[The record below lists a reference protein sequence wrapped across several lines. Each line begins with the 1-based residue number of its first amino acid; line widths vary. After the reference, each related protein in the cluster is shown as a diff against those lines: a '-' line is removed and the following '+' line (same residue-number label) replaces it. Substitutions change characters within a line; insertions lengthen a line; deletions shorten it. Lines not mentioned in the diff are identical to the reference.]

1 MDKFMLEPLQESYS
15 FTPGNNIREQEN
27 EGGPPRQSPFFVGA
41 VHRVG
46 VTVYL
51 ENDEDRQYFWAFWR
65 LKQRKPENWLWNLA
79 LDEGEREDCEC
90 RFIYNVLPSES
101 YRNGQAVKMSFQVL
115 VKPIKRSAEFD
126 QNIVNLRQGVESGET
141 SEIVDDIEKVPNE
154 WLADALGAK
163 K

>member
-1 MDKFMLEPLQESYS
+1 MLCPLQEGYG
-15 FTPGNNIREQEN
+15 FTPGNDIREQQN
-27 EGGPPRQSPFFVGA
+27 EGGMPRQAPFFIGSP
-41 VHRVG
+41 HS
-46 VTVYL
+46 VTVSVL
-51 ENDEDRQYFWAFWR
+51 LKDDEDRQYFWAFWR
-65 LKQRKPENWLWNLA
+65 TKQRKPENWLWELS
-79 LDEGEREDCEC
+79 LDHGIVEECEC
-90 RFIYNVLPSES
+90 RFTSSSLPGES
-101 YRNGQAVKMSFQVL
+101 KRNGIVVMVSFQVL

>member
-1 MDKFMLEPLQESYS
+1 MLCPLQEGYG
-15 FTPGNNIREQEN
+15 FTPGNDIREQQN
-27 EGGPPRQSPFFVGA
+27 EGGMPRQAPFFIGSP
-41 VHRVG
+41 HS
-46 VTVYL
+46 VTVSVL
-51 ENDEDRQYFWAFWR
+51 LKDDEDRQYFWAFWR
-65 LKQRKPENWLWNLA
+65 TKQRKPENWLWELS
-79 LDEGEREDCEC
+79 LDHGIVEECEC
-90 RFIYNVLPSES
+90 RFTSSSLPGES
-101 YRNGQAVKMSFQVL
+101 KRNGVVVMVSFQVL

>member
-65 LKQRKPENWLWNLA
+65 LKQRKPEDWLWNLA
-79 LDEGEREDCEC
+79 LDEGVREDCEC
-90 RFIYNVLPSES
+90 RFAYDFLPSES
-101 YRNGQAVKMSFQVL
+101 YRNGQAVKMSFQVI
-115 VKPIKRSAEFD
+115 VKPIKRSAD
-126 QNIVNLRQGVESGET
+126 LDRNIVNVRQGFESMEV
-141 SEIVDDIEKVPNE
+141 VDDIEKVPNE
-154 WLADALGAK
+154 WLPDALGVNQ
-163 K
+163 

>member
-15 FTPGNNIREQEN
+15 FTPGSNIREQEN

-79 LDEGEREDCEC
+79 LDEGIREDCEC
-90 RFIYNVLPSES
+90 RFAYDVLPSES
-101 YRNGQAVKMSFQVL
+101 SRNGQAVKMSFQVI
-115 VKPIKRSAEFD
+115 VKPIKRSAD
-126 QNIVNLRQGVESGET
+126 LDRNIVNVRQGIESMEV
-141 SEIVDDIEKVPNE
+141 VDDIEKVPNE
-154 WLADALGAK
+154 WLPDALGVNQ
-163 K
+163 

>member
-1 MDKFMLEPLQESYS
+1 MMRTGNIFLGKYRRC
-15 FTPGNNIREQEN
+15 FTNNTPIGIVEE
-27 EGGPPRQSPFFVGA
+27 
-41 VHRVG
+41 
-46 VTVYL
+46 
-51 ENDEDRQYFWAFWR
+51 
-65 LKQRKPENWLWNLA
+65 
-79 LDEGEREDCEC
+79 CEC
-90 RFIYNVLPSES
+90 RFTSSSLPGES
-101 YRNGQAVKMSFQVL
+101 KRNGVVVMVSFQVL

>member
-1 MDKFMLEPLQESYS
+1 MLCPLQEGYG
-15 FTPGNNIREQEN
+15 FTPGNDIREQQN
-27 EGGPPRQSPFFVGA
+27 EGGMPRQAPFFVGSP
-41 VHRVG
+41 HS
-46 VTVYL
+46 VTVSVL
-51 ENDEDRQYFWAFWR
+51 LKDDEDRQYFWAFWR
-65 LKQRKPENWLWNLA
+65 TKQRKPENWLWELS
-79 LDEGEREDCEC
+79 LDHGIVEECEC
-90 RFIYNVLPSES
+90 RFTSSSLPGES
-101 YRNGQAVKMSFQVL
+101 KRNGVVVMVSFQVL